1 MEFFSPQDWPRASGY
16 SRAVSA
22 TGKQVHTAGQ
32 IGADPLTG
40 KMVGGNLVDE
50 ARQTFRN
57 LVAVLGAADARP
69 DQIQSLNWY
78 VTDKDDYISNARE
91 IGAAFR
97 EIIGKHFPAI
107 TMVVVAA
114 LMLDDAHMEVSAIA
128 CIED

>member
-1 MEFFSPQDWPRASGY
+1 
-16 SRAVSA
+16 
-22 TGKQVHTAGQ
+22 
-32 IGADPLTG
+32 
-40 KMVGGNLVDE
+40 MVGDNLVDE

-57 LVAVLGAADARP
+57 LVAVLAAAGARP